1 MRRGYGAWNRDDF
14 EGFRVLLHPEVEW
27 HSSGAF
33 PGLEPVYHG
42 HEGVRDWFV
51 TLKEPFETFTIEPL
65 DFIEPSDDTLVV
77 RVAFRAVG
85 KESGVEVRLPF
96 AHVFWF
102 EGGVIRRYASFRT
115 MEEALA
121 QVDG

>member
-1 MRRGYGAWNRDDF
+1 MRRGYGAWSRDDF
-14 EGFRVLLHPEVEW
+14 EAFRKMLHPDVEW

-42 HEGVRDWFV
+42 HEGVAKWYR
-51 TLKEPFETFTIEPL
+51 TLREPFETFTIEPL
-65 DFIEPSDDTLVV
+65 EFTEHGDALVV
-77 RVAFRAVG
+77 DVTFHAVG

-102 EGGVIRRYASFRT
+102 EGDLIRRYASYRT
-115 MEEALA
+115 LDEALA
-121 QVDG
+121 QVGP